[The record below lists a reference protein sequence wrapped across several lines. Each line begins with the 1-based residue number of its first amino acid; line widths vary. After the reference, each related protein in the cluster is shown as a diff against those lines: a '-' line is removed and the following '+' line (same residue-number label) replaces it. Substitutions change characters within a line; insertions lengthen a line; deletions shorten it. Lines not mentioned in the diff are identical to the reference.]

1 MNIRHKKVNVAKML
15 QNKEKNSN
23 IGFWG
28 CSCKFEVVAN
38 DHDTE
43 TYSEKHWDKKNQIN
57 LHFLEHI

>member
-1 MNIRHKKVNVAKML
+1 ML
-15 QNKEKNSN
+15 QKCCKNKEKIKN

-43 TYSEKHWDKKNQIN
+43 TYTVKHMDKKNSN
-57 LHFLEHI
+57 ESSLS